1 MLFRNKDGGLYT
13 IGTTS
18 SSKVGGSTSC
28 NASAVKDWQL
38 FHARLGHLS
47 LSKLVHLNKCKG
59 SSSFVC
65 DTCEMAKFHRLP
77 FPINTSRAAKAFDL
91 IHIDLWGAYKN
102 PDVTGAHYIL
112 TILDDH
118 TRSLWTF
125 LLQNKMQIPTI
136 LSNFISHVE
145 NQFGTSS
152 KCIRSDNETKFIQ
165 SQCTTLF
172 AKKEIT
178 QHKSIPKT
186 PQQNGRIERK
196 HRHLIDT
203 ARALKL
209 HANMPDKFWG
219 DCVLAT
225 THVINKLPSAL
236 LDWKTPF
243 ECLFNKSPDYI
254 MLKVIGCLCY
264 ALDLQY
270 GRNKFSPKARR
281 CIFLGYPSNQKAYK
295 LYDLDAHVTFVRRD
309 VKFHEYIF
317 PYQPLNTSQSSQ
329 PLFPPHLVIL

>member
-1 MLFRNKDGGLYT
+1 
-13 IGTTS
+13 
-18 SSKVGGSTSC
+18 
-28 NASAVKDWQL
+28 
-38 FHARLGHLS
+38 
-47 LSKLVHLNKCKG
+47 
-59 SSSFVC
+59 
-65 DTCEMAKFHRLP
+65 MAKLHRLP

-91 IHIDLWGAYKN
+91 IHIDLWGAYKS

-118 TRSLWTF
+118 TRSPWTF
-125 LLQNKMQIPTI
+125 LLQNKMQTPTI
-136 LSNFISHVE
+136 LSNFISYVE

-152 KCIRSDNETKFIQ
+152 KCIRSDNGTKFIL
-165 SQCTTLF
+165 SQHTTLF
-172 AKKEIT
+172 AKKGIT
-178 QHKSIPKT
+178 QHKSVPKT

-209 HANMPDKFWG
+209 HANLLDKFWG
-219 DCVLAT
+219 DCVLAA

-270 GRNKFSPKARR
+270 GRNKCSPKARR

-317 PYQPLNTSQSSQ
+317 PYQSLNTS
-329 PLFPPHLVIL
+329 